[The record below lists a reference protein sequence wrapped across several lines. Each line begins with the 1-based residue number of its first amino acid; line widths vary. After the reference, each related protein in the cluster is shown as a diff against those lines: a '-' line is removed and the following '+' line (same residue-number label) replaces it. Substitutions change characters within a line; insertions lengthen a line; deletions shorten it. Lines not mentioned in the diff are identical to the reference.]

1 MEWVKW
7 VDYFECVR
15 IEMNVWIETFEIV
28 RFEIKI
34 ILCEIKEI
42 WNDFLL

>member
-1 MEWVKW
+1 MSV
-7 VDYFECVR
+7 CT
-15 IEMNVWIETFEIV
+15 ETFEMIK
-28 RFEIKI
+28 FETKI